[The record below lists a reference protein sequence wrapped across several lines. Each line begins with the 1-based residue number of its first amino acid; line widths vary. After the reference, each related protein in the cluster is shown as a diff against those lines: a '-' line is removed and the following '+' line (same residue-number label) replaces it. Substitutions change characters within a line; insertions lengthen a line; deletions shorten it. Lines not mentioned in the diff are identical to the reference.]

1 MSLNVMAAIT
11 VCSDFGDFIKSVTVS
26 IFSSSICHNVIGM
39 DCQDLSFLNAEMML
53 AKLFVII
60 TS

>member
-1 MSLNVMAAIT
+1 MSLNFMAAIT